1 MENTVIINSIG
12 TANPSVSKLLADSF
26 KMPQEFILKMLY
38 NAPSVLFQ
46 KIDLDLAEKAAS
58 TLTKLGLDVQVTD
71 EKEKLNLSKEQV
83 EISIYFEDILR
94 LPKVIHQLS
103 EFLGCKP
110 SESLNMLLAQP
121 GIVLG
126 GVSKA
131 TAIALQNRL
140 DALVCY
146 SNPRKDLFSIYISD
160 EFPKSDLKR
169 LTTKVKQ
176 PFKNLVNGASV
187 LKDLSFAESSS
198 IWREHQSKK
207 GIRVIN
213 QTHQL
218 VTINL
223 TSFDSKNTQ
232 HVSFLT
238 EKIGMP
244 STILSDLKQHLPITL
259 FDRISNKSAQK
270 TIEDCKEIGLEISV
284 ENNFKT
290 TRELVVDEIKDHA
303 AVKEILAQFIDVSSF
318 KENTN
323 HWKSSTKIPDLI
335 ANYLYAQLVL
345 LNCEPTLI

>member
-71 EKEKLNLSKEQV
+71 EKEKVEISKEQV
-83 EISIYFEDILR
+83 EISIYFDDIIK
-94 LPKVIHQLS
+94 LPNVIHQLS
-103 EFLGCKP
+103 EFLGCKQ
-110 SESLNMLLAQP
+110 SEALNMLLVHP

-131 TAIALQNRL
+131 TAVALQDRL

-146 SNPRKDLFSIYISD
+146 SNPRNDLFSIYISD
-160 EFPKSDLKR
+160 KFAKNDLKR
-169 LTTKVKQ
+169 LTTKINK
-176 PFKNLVNGASV
+176 PLETLVNGAYI
-187 LKDLSFAESSS
+187 LKDLTFTESSN
-198 IWREHQSKK
+198 IWREHQSKT

-223 TSFDSKNTQ
+223 TSFDVNNTQ

-238 EKIGMP
+238 DKIGMP

-259 FDRISNKSAQK
+259 FDRISNQSAHK
-270 TIEDCKEIGLEISV
+270 TIKKCNEIGIEISV

-290 TRELVVDEIKDHA
+290 TRELVVDEIKDHT
-303 AVKEILAQFIDVSSF
+303 AVKKILAQFIDVSSF
-318 KENTN
+318 NENTN

>member
-46 KIDLDLAEKAAS
+46 KIDLDLAKKAAS
-58 TLTKLGLDVQVTD
+58 TLSKLGLEVQITD
-71 EKEKLNLSKEQV
+71 EKEKINLVKEQV
-83 EISIYFEDILR
+83 EISIYFEDILK
-94 LPKVIHQLS
+94 LPKVINQLS

-126 GVSKA
+126 GVSEA
-131 TAIALQNRL
+131 TAIALQGRI

-146 SNPRKDLFSIYISD
+146 SNPRKDVFTIYINND
-160 EFPKSDLKR
+160 FPKSDLKR
-169 LTTKVKQ
+169 LIAKIKQ
-176 PFKNLVNGASV
+176 PIQTLKDGTVIIKNLSY
-187 LKDLSFAESSS
+187 AESST

-207 GIRVIN
+207 TIRVIN

-218 VTINL
+218 INIHL
-223 TSFDSKNTQ
+223 TSFDINNKEHT
-232 HVSFLT
+232 SFLT

-244 STILSDLKQHLPITL
+244 DAILPELKEHLPITL
-259 FDRISNKSAQK
+259 FERISHESAK
-270 TIEDCKEIGLEISV
+270 DIIENCEGLGLQFSV

-290 TRELVVDEIKDHA
+290 TRKLVIKEIKEHT
-303 AVKEILAQFIDVSSF
+303 AVKNVLAQFIEVNSF
-318 KENTN
+318 KENTSE
-323 HWKSSTKIPDLI
+323 WESSTEIPDLI
-335 ANYLYAQLVL
+335 ANYLYAQLIL
-345 LNCEPTLI
+345 LNCEPTII

>member
-12 TANPSVSKLLADSF
+12 TANPGVSKLLADSF

-38 NAPSVLFQ
+38 NAPAVLFQ
-46 KIDLDLAEKAAS
+46 KIDADLAEKAAS
-58 TLTKLGLDVQVTD
+58 TLAKLGLDVQITD
-71 EKEKLNLSKEQV
+71 EKEKINLAKEQV
-83 EISIYFEDILR
+83 EISIYFEDILK

-126 GVSKA
+126 GVSEA
-131 TAIALQNRL
+131 TAIALQGRI

-146 SNPRKDLFSIYISD
+146 SNPRKDLFTIYTSND
-160 EFPKSDLKR
+160 FPKNDLKR
-169 LTTKVKQ
+169 LTAKVKQ
-176 PFKNLVNGASV
+176 PIEVLEDGACII
-187 LKDLSFAESSS
+187 KGLSYGESST

-207 GIRVIN
+207 TIHIVN

-218 VTINL
+218 VNIHL
-223 TSFDSKNTQ
+223 TSFDINNQQ
-232 HVSFLT
+232 HTSFLT

-244 STILSDLKQHLPITL
+244 SHILPDLKQHLPITL
-259 FDRISNKSAQK
+259 LERVSHQSAKK
-270 TIEDCKEIGLEISV
+270 TIKNCAEIGLEISI

-290 TRELVVDEIKDHA
+290 TRKLTVTKIKDHS
-303 AVKEILAQFIDVSSF
+303 AVKNVLAQFIDVSSF

-323 HWKSSTKIPDLI
+323 NWESTAEIPDLI

-345 LNCEPTLI
+345 LNCEPTII

>member
-38 NAPSVLFQ
+38 NAPSILFQ
-46 KIDLDLAEKAAS
+46 KIDIDLAKKAAS
-58 TLTKLGLDVQVTD
+58 TLTKLGLDIQITD
-71 EKEKLNLSKEQV
+71 KKVNLSKEQV
-83 EISIYFEDILR
+83 EISIYFEDISK

-126 GVSKA
+126 GVSEA

-160 EFPKSDLKR
+160 KFPKNDLKR
-169 LTTKVKQ
+169 LTTKIKK
-176 PFKNLVNGASV
+176 PLETIENASFI
-187 LKDLSFAESSS
+187 LKDLTFTESSS
-198 IWREHQSKK
+198 IWREYQSKK

-223 TSFDSKNTQ
+223 TSFDNNNTQ

-238 EKIGMP
+238 ETIGMP
-244 STILSDLKQHLPITL
+244 LTILSDLKQHLPITL
-259 FDRISNKSAQK
+259 FDRVSNKSAQK
-270 TIEDCKEIGLEISV
+270 TIENCKEIGLGISV

-303 AVKEILAQFIDVSSF
+303 AVKKILEQFIDVSSF
-318 KENTN
+318 NENTN

-345 LNCEPTLI
+345 LNCKPTLI